1 MITFQSTAAEWRLVF
16 LVIAATCVVTGLFF
30 QYFGSATVQSWALGG
45 QTFADR
51 HASTFTIHVESA
63 ESYLSINNPEAYLSV
78 ADPESSLRA
87 ESQTF
92 LNDAQQQ
99 KLLTV
104 PARMNR
110 KGPRVSIM
118 EDDGEIVRPGDDDDK
133 ENRQL

>member
-1 MITFQSTAAEWRLVF
+1 M
-16 LVIAATCVVTGLFF
+16 
-30 QYFGSATVQSWALGG
+30 GG

-51 HASTFTIHVESA
+51 NASTFTIHVESA

-92 LNDAQQQ
+92 LDDAQQQ
-99 KLLTV
+99 KLLAV